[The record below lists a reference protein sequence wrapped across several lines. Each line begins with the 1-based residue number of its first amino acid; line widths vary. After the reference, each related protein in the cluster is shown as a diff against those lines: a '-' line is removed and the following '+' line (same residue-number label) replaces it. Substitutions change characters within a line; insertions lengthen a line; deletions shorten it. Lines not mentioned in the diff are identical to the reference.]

1 MKKLHR
7 GGSSP
12 DGEPL
17 SAGRVEYLEAARQR
31 VRRRRLRRTAILL
44 AALILVTLFATGAV
58 GASIARVKDLVDTV
72 HIALSPAVGWPQQT
86 GLGDLTAVQPMSG
99 SFAAMDEDACVVYSL
114 GGTRLAG
121 IQSGYAR
128 PALAVGKN
136 RFVLYN
142 RSGNEL
148 RVESRTQNL
157 YTKTM
162 ENSIT
167 LCAMADNG
175 TLAVVTEDPGSAA
188 QLRVYSSSM
197 EQLLSWSLTIAD
209 GTPLR
214 LAFSP
219 DGRRL
224 AVAAVTVNG
233 GQMVTNFYVV
243 TLAQGDPMLVGSGSG
258 AAQWLSWTGSQS
270 ILAVCDSRAVLY
282 NASGG
287 ERAAY
292 DFTGQTLRDIS
303 VDASGNTAL
312 LLASGQLCQ
321 AVMLGRDLGVEN
333 TTQVQASNRI
343 VRSGAQFYLLTDNGV
358 ECLSTDGTSQ
368 WTQSLSARPQGLLA
382 DRRQLLV
389 FCGNTVQGLT
399 PPAAEN
405 NAQSNT

>member
-7 GGSSP
+7 GGNP

-31 VRRRRLRRTAILL
+31 VRRRRLRRTVIIL
-44 AALILVTLFATGAV
+44 AVLILVTLFATGAV
-58 GASIARVKDLVDTV
+58 GTSIARVKDLVDTV

-86 GLGDLTAVQPMSG
+86 GLGELTAVQPMSG
-99 SFAAMDEDACVVYSL
+99 SFVAMDEDACVVYSL
-114 GGTRLAG
+114 GGTRLAS

-128 PALAVGKN
+128 PALAAGKN

-188 QLRVYSSSM
+188 RLRVYSSSM

-321 AVMLGRDLGVEN
+321 AVMLGRDLGVES

-382 DRRQLLV
+382 DRRQLLA
-389 FCGNTVQGLT
+389 FCGNTVQVLT